1 MILNY
6 VYCDIIG
13 FLRAQMKIQAIER
26 SFMQLKEVENLLHQ
40 QMRKLL
46 HKLFLIDNPDSF
58 PCH

>member
-1 MILNY
+1 MVLNY

-26 SFMQLKEVENLLHQ
+26 SFMQLKEVENLLRQ

-46 HKLFLIDNPDSF
+46 HKLILIDNPDSF

>member
-1 MILNY
+1 MVLNY

-26 SFMQLKEVENLLHQ
+26 SFMQLKEVENLLRQ

-46 HKLFLIDNPDSF
+46 HKLILIDNPDSF
-58 PCH
+58 HCH